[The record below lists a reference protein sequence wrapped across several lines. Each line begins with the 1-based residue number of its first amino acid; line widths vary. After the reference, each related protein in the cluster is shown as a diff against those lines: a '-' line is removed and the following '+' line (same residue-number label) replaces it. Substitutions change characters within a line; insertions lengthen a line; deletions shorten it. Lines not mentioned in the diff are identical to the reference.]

1 MFSSVHEVVLGEI
14 ARRRRPGERLLV
26 GITGAPGA
34 GKSTLAQRICAETA
48 GACAVPMDGFHLSN
62 DVLRSL
68 GFARVKGAPQT
79 FDEAGYVALLRRLR
93 ERDDDVVYA
102 PSFDHV
108 MNEPI
113 AGSIPVPRACELVIT
128 EGNYLL
134 VWPRARALLDLTVHI
149 DADPDLRVAG
159 LIERQLAKGL
169 DESAAR
175 EWVLRSDEA
184 NARLVQ
190 EHAHLADLRVL
201 R

>member
-1 MFSSVHEVVLGEI
+1 VLFRSI
-14 ARRRRPGERLLV
+14 ARRRGEGRRLIV
-26 GITGAPGA
+26 GIAGAPGA
-34 GKSTLAQRICAETA
+34 GKSTLAQRICDALA

-62 DVLRSL
+62 GVLRSL
-68 GFARVKGAPQT
+68 GLAHVKGAPET
-79 FDEAGYVALLRRLR
+79 FDEWGYVALLRRLR
-93 ERDDDVVYA
+93 ARDEEVVYA

-113 AGSIPVPRACELVIT
+113 AGSIPVPRECELVVT

-134 VWPRARALLDLTVHI
+134 VWPKARELIDLTVHI
-149 DADPDLRVAG
+149 DADPQLRVAG

-169 DESAAR
+169 DEGAAR
-175 EWVLRSDEA
+175 EWVYRSDEA

-190 EHAHLADLRVL
+190 AHAHLAGMRVH